1 MKVLGKENQV
11 VGKVQ
16 CKICS
21 SKLEVS
27 RSDLRIKY
35 GGLFGLKEIPYI
47 ICPVCETKLT
57 ILDEDLYRFGLQR
70 G

>member
-11 VGKVQ
+11 VGQVQ
-16 CKICS
+16 CNLCG

-27 RSDLRIKY
+27 RSDLRIEY
-35 GGLFGLKEIPYI
+35 GGLFGLREIPYI
-47 ICPVCETKLT
+47 TCPVCETKWT
-57 ILDEDLYRFGLQR
+57 VPDKELYRFGLQR